1 MPRWPSWR
9 RWGGRFEGVQP
20 SDGWLLPNAPP
31 GWALGGPTGLKG
43 GFRSLPRQY
52 PDLVAAVLEPER
64 AATAGAAGGRSR
76 LLPNFAPDRLGWRG
90 WAAGQGGNG
99 AEFPFFKLAAGC
111 TSLTTFS
118 GSSPSSTT
126 GLRAISAHILFP
138 PLATCY
144 ARHGV
149 DRPAGRYAGL
159 HSRFHVPSVQHGSA
173 TMLKP
178 MIDIPLASLRCP
190 PEALPGRP
198 ETDDTVAA
206 A

>member
-1 MPRWPSWR
+1 MSHPSSVKRAYDAVRRKVDRGMRARRAYGGLGRPLSSQPIASRPSWR
-9 RWGGRFEGVQP
+9 RWDGRFAGSQP
-20 SDGWLLPNAPP
+20 S
-31 GWALGGPTGLKG
+31 K
-43 GFRSLPRQY
+43 
-52 PDLVAAVLEPER
+52 
-64 AATAGAAGGRSR
+64 AGGRSR
-76 LLPNFAPDRLGWRG
+76 GLSNFAPDRLGWRG

-190 PEALPGRP
+190 PEALPGRL
-198 ETDDTVAA
+198 ETADTVAA